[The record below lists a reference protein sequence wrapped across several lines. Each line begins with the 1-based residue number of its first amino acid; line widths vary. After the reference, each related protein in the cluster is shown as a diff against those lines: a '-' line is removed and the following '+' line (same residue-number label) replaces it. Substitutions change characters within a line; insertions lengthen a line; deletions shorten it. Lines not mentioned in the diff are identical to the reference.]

1 MSVSLIVLIAA
12 LIVFI
17 LDTIGISSRI
27 NLTALGLALLTLA
40 LLIGGVAL

>member
-17 LDTIGISSRI
+17 LDTIGIASRI